1 MFASVALAV
10 LFLCSSAIA
19 QTERKTWA
27 VAIGVSKYPRLPGGQ
42 QLQFADRDAEDF
54 AADIRR
60 YGAGATEVRLL
71 TGEQATAAAIKSA
84 IGNWLAASST
94 ENDDVVIFFSGHGLF
109 ERKYGESYF
118 LAYDS
123 DANDPFATAISVS
136 DLANAL
142 TRRIRARRVVII
154 ADAVRRDLFPPE
166 EDGPADAASFAQSF
180 DALASARQGLSILLA
195 SGPGE
200 FSREGARWAGHGVF
214 TRFLLDAMA
223 GNADAD
229 QNGSTTVEEI
239 YNFVA
244 KRVPEDTSNKQHVW
258 RAQSQLSEIVLARSQ
273 AIARAPQTTPRNRL
287 PEPIKQPA
295 QTPPATSPQP
305 TQKQSEPI
313 AALPKPESPKTEPPK
328 TEMPKTAT
336 PKTESPKPEQPKT
349 EPPKTATP
357 KTEPSKPETP
367 KIEPLKPEPRAS
379 QPTPKNETA
388 ARNRPAETTRK
399 PEALPKPESPPA
411 RASETENKSNAEKRA
426 PEAATAPRPKPV
438 APPATKPINMK
449 PPDNAASVPEASA
462 GVKTETLP
470 PPPRPVVQPPRVAVN
485 AAPPKD
491 QPAPAPSSV
500 TTAPTIA
507 APSPLI
513 LQLEAAI
520 AEGALIEPRGNSAW
534 DIYQRVGADQSA
546 AAEVGRLKIKL
557 ADALEK
563 GGLSIVSGD
572 VRADNI
578 ADKVDDFKRA
588 GQMLSRARSLRPENA
603 AIVTLEKVSA
613 AQALVA
619 LQFYDEA
626 ERALSSLQDAKIA
639 SVENALGLVYIGK
652 LDNYRA
658 ERAFKRA
665 IEIAPAW
672 AAPHYNLALVYRN
685 QKNDA
690 ALDELRTAAQLAPDN
705 AEMSAALGDEYF
717 SREQW
722 QNAAETYR
730 KAIAINPSDD
740 ALHTKLGHALFSMGL
755 KDEANLEYKKAN
767 ELRRKP

>member
-1 MFASVALAV
+1 MPEKRSKPIVFASVALALLS
-10 LFLCSSAIA
+10 LFSSALA

-27 VAIGVSKYPRLPGGQ
+27 VVVGVSKYPRLPGGQ

-54 AADIRR
+54 AAGLRR
-60 YGAGATEVRLL
+60 YNAGATEVRLL
-71 TGEQATAAAIKSA
+71 AREQATAAAIKSA

-94 ENDDVVIFFSGHGLF
+94 EQDDVVIFFSGHGLF
-109 ERKYGESYF
+109 ERKYGESYL

-166 EDGPADAASFAQSF
+166 EHGPADASSFAQSF
-180 DALASARQGLSILLA
+180 DALASAREGLSIMLA

-229 QNGSTTVEEI
+229 HNGSITLEEI
-239 YNFVA
+239 YNFA
-244 KRVPEDTSNKQHVW
+244 SKRVAEDTSNKQHVW
-258 RAQSQLSEIVLARSQ
+258 RAQPQLSGIVLARSQ
-273 AIARAPQTTPRNRL
+273 AIARAPQPTTRNRL
-287 PEPIKQPA
+287 PEPEKQQSESTSAQAPPSTKPPAQKQP
-295 QTPPATSPQP
+295 
-305 TQKQSEPI
+305 ERV
-313 AALPKPESPKTEPPK
+313 AAAPKSEPPK
-328 TEMPKTAT
+328 I
-336 PKTESPKPEQPKT
+336 

-357 KTEPSKPETP
+357 KTEQPKSEQPKTESPKTATP
-367 KIEPLKPEPRAS
+367 KPQPRPS
-379 QPTPKNETA
+379 QPTPKNETI
-388 ARNRPAETTRK
+388 ARNKPAETPGK
-399 PEALPKPESPPA
+399 AEASPKTESPTA
-411 RASETENKSNAEKRA
+411 RPTENKPVTEKPT
-426 PEAATAPRPKPV
+426 PEATTAPPPKPV
-438 APPATKPINMK
+438 APPATKPINTK
-449 PPDNAASVPEASA
+449 PPDNASSVPEASA

-470 PPPRPVVQPPRVAVN
+470 PPPHPALQPPRVSVN

-500 TTAPTIA
+500 SAAPTVA
-507 APSPLI
+507 APSPLL
-513 LQLEAAI
+513 LQMEAAI
-520 AEGALIEPRGNSAW
+520 TEGALIEPRGNSAW
-534 DIYQRVGADQSA
+534 DIYQRLGADQSA
-546 AAEVGRLKIKL
+546 ASEISRLKIKL

-563 GGLSIVSGD
+563 AGQSIVSGD

-578 ADKVDDFKRA
+578 ADKVDEFKRA
-588 GQMLSRARSLRPENA
+588 GQLLSRARSLRPENT
-603 AIVTLEKVSA
+603 AIVNWEKISA

-626 ERALSSLQDAKIA
+626 ERALASLQDAKMA
-639 SVENALGLVYIGK
+639 SVENALGLVYLGK

-665 IEIAPAW
+665 IEAAPAW
-672 AAPHYNLALVYRN
+672 AAPHYNLAVVYRN

-690 ALDELRTAAQLAPDN
+690 ALDELQAAARLAPDN
-705 AEMSAALGDEYF
+705 AEMTVALGDEYF
-717 SREQW
+717 NREQW
-722 QNAAETYR
+722 QKAAEVYR

-740 ALHTKLGHALFSMGL
+740 ALHTKLGHALFSLGL